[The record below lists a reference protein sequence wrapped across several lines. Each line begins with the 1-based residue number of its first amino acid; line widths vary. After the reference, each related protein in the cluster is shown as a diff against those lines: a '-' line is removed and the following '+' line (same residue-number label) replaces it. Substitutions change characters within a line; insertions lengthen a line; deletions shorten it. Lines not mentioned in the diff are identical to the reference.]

1 MKKKLLMLWAF
12 LLPFVGG
19 SMSAQEV
26 TLDFTTNGWE
36 LPEKANQG
44 KALQTF
50 TNGTYSITLEAAS
63 SGYYYNTDG
72 YLMLGKKDAT
82 LTFPAFNFD
91 VEKIEVV
98 GRTGASGSTMQNIYV
113 GETAVSTETKGSV
126 ATNTYEIDANYQT
139 AGNIYVLKVT
149 SSHNTQITTI
159 NIYKKAAAGDVAAP
173 SITGDATD
181 FGKAT
186 VTLACATDG
195 ASIYYTTNGDEPT
208 AESKLYTEPF
218 EVTATTTVKAIAI
231 KDEKASS
238 VISKEIVVNPII
250 TTVAELNA
258 VADKTAFRFD
268 GEALVVAKQTKSGKN
283 GPQNYVYIKDATGA
297 SLVYDNGGEKTADI
311 LVGKTINGGWTGK
324 VDVYNK
330 LFEAVPDAALT
341 VKEGDAVE
349 VTYEEAALADVK
361 AENMNKVVTLKGV
374 TYTVP
379 DEKNNF
385 TIAKG
390 EENVAGYNQ
399 FAIEIAAPAE
409 GKTYDIVGV
418 ISVYNDNIQFQPI
431 TITRTPEIIAATIEP
446 TEGDIAAAVAAKKAE
461 IEAAGDKIGDITI
474 NLAKDA
480 AYTLG
485 SSIETAGS
493 LIINGNGAT
502 VNAAANAAALISLT
516 GGKAGENDY
525 LMIDQVK
532 IDGVTIK
539 GIKSSVLYDNNV
551 KICLVDLTVNNSVL
565 EFATEAVD
573 NEALI
578 SFKAGGAKDIN
589 ITNSTFYG
597 NNAVA
602 KYFVRYNNF
611 ARLDRYGFD
620 TATELMVMNYQN
632 NTFHGLL
639 KADGQWGN
647 YSAISGQKYVKF
659 DIKNNIWYNCGND
672 IIRRMAG
679 GRFNGSNPME
689 FANNTYFNE
698 GVDKSESEAGYD
710 KSGSILTTDP
720 SFKDAANGDF
730 TIGASTQQ
738 AKLKTGD
745 PRWLVPYVE
754 TGISDITTED
764 DINAPAYNLAGQRVT
779 NSTKGIIIKNGK
791 KYIVK

>member
-1 MKKKLLMLWAF
+1 M
-12 LLPFVGG
+12 
-19 SMSAQEV
+19 
-26 TLDFTTNGWE
+26 
-36 LPEKANQG
+36 
-44 KALQTF
+44 
-50 TNGTYSITLEAAS
+50 
-63 SGYYYNTDG
+63 
-72 YLMLGKKDAT
+72 
-82 LTFPAFNFD
+82 
-91 VEKIEVV
+91 
-98 GRTGASGSTMQNIYV
+98 
-113 GETAVSTETKGSV
+113 
-126 ATNTYEIDANYQT
+126 
-139 AGNIYVLKVT
+139 
-149 SSHNTQITTI
+149 
-159 NIYKKAAAGDVAAP
+159 
-173 SITGDATD
+173 
-181 FGKAT
+181 
-186 VTLACATDG
+186 
-195 ASIYYTTNGDEPT
+195 
-208 AESKLYTEPF
+208 
-218 EVTATTTVKAIAI
+218 
-231 KDEKASS
+231 
-238 VISKEIVVNPII
+238 
-250 TTVAELNA
+250 
-258 VADKTAFRFD
+258 
-268 GEALVVAKQTKSGKN
+268 
-283 GPQNYVYIKDATGA
+283 
-297 SLVYDNGGEKTADI
+297 
-311 LVGKTINGGWTGK
+311 
-324 VDVYNK
+324 
-330 LFEAVPDAALT
+330 
-341 VKEGDAVE
+341 
-349 VTYEEAALADVK
+349 ADVK

-698 GVDKSESEAGYD
+698 GVDKSESEASYD